1 MKEKKIIC
9 KIGVFLIGCMLIYTV
24 IQVISTLQIAK
35 AEEESLLYMMG
46 ILVKEEYD
54 MVDVT
59 DLIKGVQTEVYYEKG
74 MEYLKK
80 YGYENVIFDRTRQRV
95 KSAILQEIAGFCV
108 FVLLICVTLVNL
120 YKLMLRKSEES
131 LDVVREELDQF
142 AKGNYSLERLQEQ
155 EGNIGKIYNYLDDI
169 GRQIELNNRRFTSEK
184 EETKALVTDISH
196 QLKTPLASL
205 QMCFSIMED
214 KNITAQEREEFFE
227 RAKEQTDRLKSL
239 VAALVNISR
248 MENGMIHIA
257 EEQADLKETLIEAIN
272 AVYVKAMEKKI
283 TIELEECDSIYLKHD
298 KKWTKEALV
307 NVLDNSI
314 KYSGGTTVIKT
325 SIQKRNSYVRIEI
338 SDQGV
343 GIEKEELN
351 YIFKRFY
358 RGKSEV
364 VKRSDGSGVGL
375 YLTRKILEEQGGTII
390 AKQNKNGIGTTFVI
404 QILYETKSLTKL

>member
-46 ILVKEEYD
+46 ILAKEEYD

-95 KSAILQEIAGFCV
+95 KSAVLQEIAGFCV

-338 SDQGV
+338 SDQGI

-404 QILYETKSLTKL
+404 QILYEAKSLTKL